1 MEPTVRIQ
9 AVHANLKHKHEI
21 LRNEYQDLK
30 RKLDSKNDALLI
42 LSRELAECQGERN
55 QLRVMADQLRS
66 RCQGLKKQIL
76 AKDAGMP
83 ELFSTTNISSHL
95 EIDEL
100 KQKLSDAEGD
110 IKILRAKIV
119 KYRLGT
125 TEPTTPER
133 KPLTASERDALI
145 EELEKSHL
153 EYSQLEL
160 DMKQVLDLK
169 EELETERDTYKTK
182 YIRLNKEVNF
192 IMRGDEKHVLDIDA
206 LIMENRFLQQ
216 RVKHLQEE
224 NTASQAALKKYK
236 YLMEKKK
243 PTSILK
249 STTNHVI
256 GGLLISQRQVR
267 QLLAAPSNSTGS
279 TSPQMIQELKTLAA
293 TLLDAINDKNLA
305 LNHQRKSNKL
315 LGSRITDLENKL
327 YQMELSGESNNFKE
341 MLGNLEELRASC
353 ASLKMLVPN
362 SSTEGSEVDTAS
374 QDTVDNLGD
383 EKSAAVTAVECPDE
397 NVPEYS
403 CEQSAA
409 APVCLLD
416 QGEANDSCYSEKPE
430 LEVSYV
436 IPLLD
441 NGEGDAAYTEIKE
454 PEISLSTDTPSAS
467 ESVTVH
473 ASLAEESPFNE
484 TSLAEESPISETT
497 PSFETQTVPTC
508 DKLPNSSNLSAATM
522 ISTEPEDSID
532 PAAHEFTLER
542 PLVCETI
549 PSDFNANGNFVK
561 GMVRF

>member
-1 MEPTVRIQ
+1 M
-9 AVHANLKHKHEI
+9 LC
-21 LRNEYQDLK
+21 LY
-30 RKLDSKNDALLI
+30 
-42 LSRELAECQGERN
+42 
-55 QLRVMADQLRS
+55 
-66 RCQGLKKQIL
+66 
-76 AKDAGMP
+76 
-83 ELFSTTNISSHL
+83 
-95 EIDEL
+95 
-100 KQKLSDAEGD
+100 
-110 IKILRAKIV
+110 IV
-119 KYRLGT
+119 
-125 TEPTTPER
+125 
-133 KPLTASERDALI
+133 
-145 EELEKSHL
+145 
-153 EYSQLEL
+153 
-160 DMKQVLDLK
+160 
-169 EELETERDTYKTK
+169 
-182 YIRLNKEVNF
+182 
-192 IMRGDEKHVLDIDA
+192 
-206 LIMENRFLQQ
+206 
-216 RVKHLQEE
+216 
-224 NTASQAALKKYK
+224 
-236 YLMEKKK
+236 
-243 PTSILK
+243 
-249 STTNHVI
+249 
-256 GGLLISQRQVR
+256 
-267 QLLAAPSNSTGS
+267 
-279 TSPQMIQELKTLAA
+279 
-293 TLLDAINDKNLA
+293 
-305 LNHQRKSNKL
+305 
-315 LGSRITDLENKL
+315 
-327 YQMELSGESNNFKE
+327 E

-383 EKSAAVTAVECPDE
+383 EKSAAVTVVEDPDE

-409 APVCLLD
+409 APLCFRD

-473 ASLAEESPFNE
+473 SSLAEESPFNE